1 MLAFEW
7 NGMGEEEEDEL
18 SSRGATATAVAEAVL
33 LKRSHFRAGLT
44 RTTRGGHTI
53 NFPAAAAVVVYVEQ
67 EPLSHSH

>member
-18 SSRGATATAVAEAVL
+18 SSRATATAVAEAVL

-53 NFPAAAAVVVYVEQ
+53 NFPATAAVVVYVEQ
-67 EPLSHSH
+67 EPLSLSH

>member
-1 MLAFEW
+1 MEW
-7 NGMGEEEEDEL
+7 NGGGGG
-18 SSRGATATAVAEAVL
+18 RRAVKPLGLLAPM